1 MRYYRPLTTADAV
14 AALAS
19 EPESSRILVGGTDL
33 LVAMRH
39 RSVRPT
45 LLVDIKRVQDLC
57 SPITVDD
64 EGITFGPTVT
74 MSDVVAHPVV
84 RQWFPSLVEAAVL
97 VGSVA
102 IRNRASLI
110 ANSANGSPAA
120 DTSPPL
126 VSLNASVTISSLDG
140 ERTGPLSAFFLGP
153 RRTLCGPGEM
163 VTSIRVPR
171 PAPGSSSAFERMTR
185 RRGVDL
191 ATCSVSAVVDADGA
205 VTVGLGAVGPTTLL
219 GGPVAP
225 TDPSSPEQVDRALDA
240 LLVRATPIGDVRSGK
255 AYRTAMVRV
264 LTRRAVLRAAGRRTD
279 EDVASALPDVMG
291 AGSGGPQADPATG
304 GSNS

>member
-1 MRYYRPLTTADAV
+1 MRYYRPVTTAEAL

-19 EPESSRILVGGTDL
+19 EPHSSRILVGGTDL

-39 RSVRPT
+39 KSVRPT
-45 LLVDIKRVQDLC
+45 LLVDIKGVRDVAD
-57 SPITVDD
+57 PIAVDD
-64 EGITFGPTVT
+64 GGITFGPTVT

-84 RQWFPSLVEAAVL
+84 REWFPGLVEAAVL

-126 VSLNASVTISSLDG
+126 VALGASVTIASVSG
-140 ERTGPLSAFFLGP
+140 ERTSPLSEFFLGP

-163 VTSIRVPR
+163 VTSLRVPR
-171 PAPGSSSAFERMTR
+171 PTPGSSSAFERMTR

-191 ATCSVSAVVDADGA
+191 ATCSVGAVVDGEGA
-205 VTVGLGAVGPTTLL
+205 VTVGLGAVGPTTLV
-219 GGPVAP
+219 GGPVSAVDLSSEERLESALETLLAP
-225 TDPSSPEQVDRALDA
+225 
-240 LLVRATPIGDVRSGK
+240 ATPIGDVRAGQP
-255 AYRTAMVRV
+255 YRTAMVRV
-264 LTRRAVLRAAGRRTD
+264 LARRAVLRAAARRNGKDLTP
-279 EDVASALPDVMG
+279 PDVL
-291 AGSGGPQADPATG
+291 SGGFAGPL
-304 GSNS
+304 N

>member
-1 MRYYRPLTTADAV
+1 MRYYRPTTTEQAV

-19 EPESSRILVGGTDL
+19 EPDSSRILVGGTDL

-39 RSVRPT
+39 RNVQPT
-45 LLVDIKRVQDLC
+45 LLVDIKGVQDLVA
-57 SPITVDD
+57 PITVD
-64 EGITFGPTVT
+64 EAGVTFGPTAS

-84 RQWFPSLVEAAVL
+84 REWFPALVEAAVL

-126 VSLNASVTISSLDG
+126 VSLGAAVTVTAVAG
-140 ERTGPLSAFFLGP
+140 ERTSPLSEFFLAP
-153 RRTLCGPGEM
+153 RKTLCGPGEM
-163 VTSIRVPR
+163 VTALRVPR

-191 ATCSVSAVVDADGA
+191 ATCSVGAVVDADGA
-205 VTVGLGAVGPTTLL
+205 MTVGLGALGPTTLL
-219 GGPVAP
+219 GGPVARVDL
-225 TDPSSPEQVDRALDA
+225 TSLEQMERAVDT
-240 LLVRATPIGDVRSGK
+240 LLAPATPIGDVRAGK
-255 AYRTAMVRV
+255 PYRTAMARV
-264 LTRRAVLRAAGRRTD
+264 LTRRAVLRAAARRQ
-279 EDVASALPDVMG
+279 EDRT
-291 AGSGGPQADPATG
+291 TG
-304 GSNS
+304 GRSS